1 MKYSRK
7 TIKQLL
13 LIYIFSIIACGG
25 CAPYNFTHKPG
36 ISGTVID
43 SSTKK
48 PINNA
53 NITLKTR
60 SFPGRIEKTENAST
74 HDDGSFFIA
83 AEQEWSVYIVPLD
96 PYQMKGEISVEAE
109 GYKKYLKE
117 FYVTTMG
124 PAITEF
130 KDILMERFQ

>member
-1 MKYSRK
+1 MK
-7 TIKQLL
+7 TQQLNYAV
-13 LIYIFSIIACGG
+13 YIILIIACVG

-36 ISGTVID
+36 VSGTVID

-60 SFPGRIEKTENAST
+60 SFPGRIEKTENDST

-96 PYQMKGEISVEAE
+96 PYQMKAEISVEAE

-124 PAITEF
+124 PAVTKF
-130 KDILMERFQ
+130 KHILMERLQ